1 MEGSSHL
8 TLIDLIFKS
17 NIAFEGS
24 NNIFATSTSS
34 KLYLVNM
41 LATPSEIVGITPELE
56 CNDGFILKSDNTGCI
71 VEGSDP

>member
-1 MEGSSHL
+1 MEGASEVI
-8 TLIDLIFKS
+8 LIDVIFVS
-17 NIAFEGS
+17 NTAYQNSG
-24 NNIFATSTSS
+24 NIFSTSTSS

-56 CNDGFILKSDNTGCI
+56 CNDGFFLKSDNTGCI

>member
-1 MEGSSHL
+1 MEGASEVI
-8 TLIDLIFKS
+8 LIDVIFVS
-17 NIAFEGS
+17 NTAYENTG
-24 NNIFATSTSS
+24 NIFSTSTSS

-56 CNDGFILKSDNTGCI
+56 CNDGFFLKSDNTGCI